1 MVQTNDHIL
10 RRNSHRAAIRRL
22 QDVVRGQHEDT
33 SLSLSLG
40 RQRQV
45 NCHLVTIEVSVERR
59 ANQRVQLNSLTLNQL
74 RLKRL
79 NTEAVQGRCTVQQNR
94 VLSNN
99 LFQNVP
105 NLRAETLNH
114 TLSALNVLSVAQ
126 LHQTLHDEGLE
137 QLQSHLLGQTTLVH
151 LQLRT
156 NHNHGTTR
164 VVNTLTEQVLTETT
178 LLTLQHVRQRLQ
190 GAVTGASHRA
200 TATTVIEE
208 RVHSFLQHT
217 LLVVHDNL
225 GSTQLQQT
233 LQTVVT
239 VNHTTVQVVQVGGRE
254 TATVQLNH
262 RAQFRR
268 NNRNN
273 IQNHTQRGVIGGQ
286 EGVNNL
292 QTLQSAGLL
301 LTLTGLNDLL
311 ESLSLSLQVEGLQT
325 LLNSLC
331 AHRALKVQAVLIN
344 HGTVQRLIA
353 LKVSDLQVLEA
364 IPHAL
369 QVLSLTLVT
378 LTHRRELTL
387 SVIAQLTL
395 LSSLAAL
402 SLNTSQLRL
411 NLTANSVHVSV
422 QSSLKLL
429 LLTVVSSLQHRQIL
443 MTSFLVN
450 LSDHVR
456 SEVNDL
462 LQVLRSQI
470 QQVTQAGRNTLEV
483 PNVGNRSSQLNVTH
497 TLTTYL
503 RAGHLNTTALT
514 HNALEA
520 HALVLTAVALP
531 VLGGAEDT
539 LVEEAVLLGLQGTV
553 VDGLGLLNLTKGP
566 TTDVV
571 GGGEANSH
579 QTKRRF
585 VGHIGPNLFL

>member
-1 MVQTNDHIL
+1 M
-10 RRNSHRAAIRRL
+10 
-22 QDVVRGQHEDT
+22 
-33 SLSLSLG
+33 
-40 RQRQV
+40 
-45 NCHLVTIEVSVERR
+45 
-59 ANQRVQLNSLTLNQL
+59 
-74 RLKRL
+74 
-79 NTEAVQGRCTVQQNR
+79 
-94 VLSNN
+94 
-99 LFQNVP
+99 
-105 NLRAETLNH
+105 
-114 TLSALNVLSVAQ
+114 AQ

-137 QLQSHLLGQTTLVH
+137 ELQRHLLGQTTLVH

-156 NHNHGTTR
+156 NHNHGTTG
-164 VVNTLTEQVLTETT
+164 VVHALTQQVLTETT
-178 LLTLQHVRQRLQ
+178 LLTLEHVRQRLQ
-190 GAVTGASHRA
+190 GTVAGAGHR
-200 TATTVIEE
+200 TATTAVVEE

-217 LLVVHDNL
+217 LLVVHDDL
-225 GSTQLQQT
+225 GSAQLQQT

-239 VNHTTVQVVQVGGRE
+239 VDHTTVQVVQVGGRKA
-254 TATVQLNH
+254 ATVQLNH
-262 RAQFRR
+262 RAQLRRDDR
-268 NNRNN
+268 NNV
-273 IQNHTQRGVIGGQ
+273 QNHTQRGVVGGQ

-292 QTLQSAGLL
+292 QTLQGTGLL
-301 LTLTGLNDLL
+301 LALAGLNDLL
-311 ESLSLSLQVEGLQT
+311 ESLGLSFQVERLQT
-325 LLNSLC
+325 LLDSLG
-331 AHRALKVQAVLIN
+331 AHGTLKVHAVLVH
-344 HGTVQRLIA
+344 HGTVQSFVTLE
-353 LKVSDLQVLEA
+353 VSDLQGLETL
-364 IPHAL
+364 PHVL
-369 QVLSLTLVT
+369 QVSNLALVA
-378 LTHRRELTL
+378 LTHGGKLTL
-387 SVIAQLTL
+387 SVIAQLAL
-395 LSSLAAL
+395 LSSLTAL
-402 SLNTSQLRL
+402 CLDTSQFGL
-411 NLTANSVHVSV
+411 NLTADSVHVSV

-443 MTSFLVN
+443 VTSLLVN

-483 PNVGNRSSQLNVTH
+483 PNVGHGSSQLNVAH
-497 TLTTYL
+497 ALTTYL
-503 RAGHLNTTALT
+503 RAGHLNATALT